1 MPHSRRCLKSNH
13 KHVRILF
20 SNVKVG
26 DTGAGKYFVRSAIS
40 CRFGNKQCTIGCA
53 TKSADDMLPGKL
65 PVRRP
70 AFGLNA
76 HKFRVRNMSA
86 LYYNPVASEHG
97 TRVIL
102 FSRSAIRPLRDQ
114 RTNARSRICKSI
126 RAGTKISAYTCINTN
141 FWGAIDY
148 PREMVDTYST

>member
-102 FSRSAIRPLRDQ
+102 FSRSAI
-114 RTNARSRICKSI
+114 
-126 RAGTKISAYTCINTN
+126 
-141 FWGAIDY
+141 
-148 PREMVDTYST
+148 